1 MTTTTIDMATID
13 MAKVGAFAQQVG
25 GMLAGGAT
33 AAMMVVGDRTG
44 LYAALAAGAP
54 LTPAQLAAETGT
66 AERYVREWL
75 AQQAAVGFVT
85 YDPADGTFTLPPE
98 HAAVLAS
105 DDSPAS
111 MIGAAPQISGMHR
124 RTDELVEAFKTG
136 KGVAWDEQDPTT
148 FEGAERFFRV
158 GYRNF
163 LLTQWVPA
171 VDGLHDK
178 LTAGARVIDVGTG
191 HGAPLLLL
199 AEAYPNS
206 RFVGYDPHPPS
217 VQTARQRAIEAGLGD
232 RVRFAQHHAQSY
244 PDRDVD
250 AVFFFDSFHDLGD
263 PVGAAEH
270 ARRALSPDGT
280 LVLVEPRAADDLAT
294 TLATVPVAALGFAA
308 STFLCT
314 ANSLSQPVGRAL
326 GALAGEVALREVLTA
341 AGYTTVRRATET
353 DFNMVIEARA

>member
-1 MTTTTIDMATID
+1 MTTATLD
-13 MAKVGAFAQQVG
+13 YEKVGAFAQQVG

-44 LYAALAAGAP
+44 LYAALAAGGP
-54 LTPAQLAAETGT
+54 LTPAQRAAETGT

-75 AQQAAVGFVT
+75 AQQAAVGFVG

-105 DDSPAS
+105 DDSPVS

-124 RTDELVEAFKTG
+124 RADQLVEAFRTG
-136 KGVAWDEQDPTT
+136 SGIPWADQDSAT

-158 GYRNF
+158 GYRNS
-163 LLTQWVPA
+163 LLSEWIPA
-171 VDGLHDK
+171 LDGVQEK
-178 LTAGARVIDVGTG
+178 LQTGAHLIDVGTG

-199 AEAYPNS
+199 AEAFPAS
-206 RFVGYDPHPPS
+206 RFTGYDVHPES
-217 VQTARQRAIEAGLGD
+217 VAVATARAEEAGLSD
-232 RVRFAQHHAQSY
+232 RVRFEVNFCQGY

-250 AVFFFDSFHDLGD
+250 VVTFFDAFHDLGD
-263 PVGAAEH
+263 PVGAAAH
-270 ARRALSPDGT
+270 ARRALAPDGT
-280 LVLVEPRAADDLAT
+280 LVLVEPKAADDLGT
-294 TLATVPVAALGFAA
+294 TLSTVPMAAIGFAA

-326 GALAGEVALREVLTA
+326 GALAGEAALREVLA
-341 AGYTTVRRATET
+341 EAGFRRIRRAAEN
-353 DFNMVIEARA
+353 DFNMVLEARP